1 MDEFQILRC
10 LWKSL
15 NKMLQSIVLEF
26 LKTKKNQTQKR
37 PPKVFESHVCQLRT
51 QFHPI

>member
-15 NKMLQSIVLEF
+15 DKMLQSIVLEF
-26 LKTKKNQTQKR
+26 LKTKNQTKKN
-37 PPKVFESHVCQLRT
+37 PPKISESHVCQLWM
-51 QFHPI
+51 